1 MVSDTC
7 SADLA
12 LDDQRVLLAIRSS
25 QEKNEQGHQRADFS
39 QLREWL
45 DWKYDRLDYRIDK
58 LEECGLINISH
69 RSPEEVQTNR
79 DPPRVATLTES
90 AWELIKNQGLKD
102 AMFEKIPETADPR
115 TYDELFE
122 RLDVIESLLDEY
134 KQESMTY
141 YEKWSSV
148 LTKLRT
154 TVTHREEEMAS
165 FAEDLWECR
174 QRISTVFATLY
185 TEDEGSRD
193 YSGVNVALDHLQEQ
207 MAHLRTVQAT
217 HSKHQDQTSQ
227 RIHTI
232 ESEYHELEGRVAAIE
247 EYLCENGHRWQPQRF
262 GFDDDS

>member
-1 MVSDTC
+1 MASGTS

-25 QEKNEQGHQRADFS
+25 QEKDELGYQRADFS

-58 LEECGLINISH
+58 LEQRGLISISH
-69 RSPEEVQTNR
+69 RSPEEVETNR
-79 DPPRVATLTES
+79 DPPRLATLTES
-90 AWELIKNQGLKD
+90 ARELIKNRGLKD

-115 TYDELFE
+115 TYDELFK
-122 RLDVIESLLDEY
+122 RLDVIESLLEEH
-134 KQESMTY
+134 KQESITY

-154 TVTHREEEMAS
+154 AVTQHEDSMAS
-165 FAEDLWECR
+165 FGKELRECR
-174 QRISTVFATLY
+174 QRISTVLATLY

-193 YSGVNVALDHLQEQ
+193 YSGVNLALDHLQEQ

-217 HSKHQDQTSQ
+217 HDDNLNQTAQ
-227 RIHTI
+227 RAQTTEIGLR
-232 ESEYHELEGRVAAIE
+232 ELEHRVTAIE
-247 EYLCENGHRWQPQRF
+247 EYLRENGHRWQPQRF
-262 GFDDDS
+262 ETDEK